1 MYSNVETKRLE
12 TLMEKGLEGK
22 KNVVMTFEISET
34 CKNVARTHVHTNYTR
49 WYNFI
54 SQMRF
59 PNVNIW
65 AYDYKLLMWNDFH
78 NFW

>member
-1 MYSNVETKRLE
+1 
-12 TLMEKGLEGK
+12 
-22 KNVVMTFEISET
+22 MTFEISET